1 MVRFAGGLRVFKQ
14 HPRRLFMCRTFLA
27 VVLAVLVAS
36 PVAIA
41 EQAKPGQRPPR
52 KAAPATKPAAPA
64 PVPAAAA
71 EKKPEPPPPPP
82 GVRMTTAY
90 TQGAQISQNTTYL
103 QGARQR
109 VEFPGVVTL
118 EQCDLKRSV
127 MLNIEAKRYRVQPY
141 PEPKPAAAPA
151 AAEALDPQAA
161 QMAAM
166 MAQGQQQQKPRG
178 GVVTFTTT
186 LADTLER
193 QTMFGLEA
201 RRIKT
206 TVIKQS
212 SQSACDKLPLKIEMD
227 AWYVDLPQQTSCSRP
242 AETAPQPGAADP
254 NACTD
259 TIETRAVGDVKLGF
273 PIKMTTTTTT
283 GEGNKSE
290 AATAS
295 QEVTA
300 LEITRMDRALFEVPS
315 GFTEAASAA
324 EIVPAIATGGSL
336 AEAVFGSTAD
346 GTSTAAPKKPGVT
359 RIGILEPVNK
369 TGRELAGAGSLRQ
382 DLVAKF
388 NKPGYD
394 AIALAGSSAA
404 AIEQDAKRLEVDF
417 VMLTEIVEAKT
428 SKPGKLGGVM
438 KLTGSAPKDAHD
450 VKVEYKLFAVNATQS
465 AKFNGNVKASNGGFG
480 IGSALRLAAFA
491 GQMYMS
497 LMMGG
502 MGMGMMNPMM
512 AMSGMGGL
520 GSMGGGLFDP
530 RASAMTSMMS
540 SFGVGMGGAGGGG
553 IADPSEA
560 GMRDTLSEAMGNSA
574 KAAMEQ
580 ITKKK

>member
-1 MVRFAGGLRVFKQ
+1 MS
-14 HPRRLFMCRTFLA
+14 RTFLSL
-27 VVLAVLVAS
+27 VVAVLMAS
-36 PVAIA
+36 PLAIA
-41 EQAKPGQRPPR
+41 DQAKPAQRPPR
-52 KAAPATKPAAPA
+52 KTAPAKPPAAPA
-64 PVPAAAA
+64 PPPAA
-71 EKKPEPPPPPP
+71 KKPEPPPPPP

-118 EQCDLKRSV
+118 DQCDLKRTV
-127 MLNIEAKRYRVQPY
+127 MLNIDAKRFRVQPY
-141 PEPKPAAAPA
+141 PEPKPAAA
-151 AAEALDPQAA
+151 AEPVDPQAA
-161 QMAAM
+161 QVAAM
-166 MAQGQQQQKPRG
+166 MGQTQQQKPRG

-212 SQSACDKLPLKIEMD
+212 SQSACDKSPLKIEMD
-227 AWYVDLPQQTSCSRP
+227 AWYVDLPSQTSCSRP
-242 AETAPQPGAADP
+242 PDSAPPAAVDP
-254 NACTD
+254 NACMD
-259 TIETRAVGDVKLGF
+259 TIEARAAGDVKLGF

-283 GEGNKSE
+283 GEGNKDESV
-290 AATAS
+290 TTS

-300 LEITRMDRALFEVPS
+300 LEVVRLDSELFDVPA
-315 GFTEAASAA
+315 GFTEADSTA
-324 EIVPAIATGGSL
+324 EIVPALASGGSL
-336 AEAVFGSTAD
+336 NEALFGSIAD
-346 GTSTAAPKKPGVT
+346 GTSTATAKRAGVT
-359 RIGILEPVNK
+359 RLGILEPVNK
-369 TGRELAGAGSLRQ
+369 TGRDLPGAGSLRE

-394 AIALAGSSAA
+394 AIPLAGNSVA
-404 AIEQDAKRLEVDF
+404 AIQQDAQRLEVDF
-417 VMLTEIVEAKT
+417 LMVAEIVEAKT
-428 SKPGKLGGVM
+428 SKPGKLGGMM
-438 KLTGSAPKDAHD
+438 KFTGSAPKDAHD
-450 VKVEYKLFAVNATQS
+450 VKIDYKLFAVGTPQS
-465 AKFNGNVKASNGGFG
+465 ARFNGNVKASNGGFG

-491 GQMYMS
+491 GQMYMG

-520 GSMGGGLFDP
+520 GGMGGGLFDP

-540 SFGVGMGGAGGGG
+540 SFGMGAGGMSGAM
-553 IADPSEA
+553 ADPADA
-560 GMRDTLSEAMGNSA
+560 GMRDTLSEGLGNSA

-580 ITKKK
+580 IAKKK